1 MVQDVDR
8 TELESLAAEHPAI
21 QEFLANTP
29 GLGLWTCDPD
39 VEEAVSE
46 SRLGGVALG
55 VHGYTVPALDLARV
69 NAAIRTATG
78 ATDQILEATLRGEPH
93 RLHVRTA
100 AIRTEAGRRVLVA
113 ARDVTV
119 EQKLEE
125 ALKRSN
131 DTLRELN
138 FSLGCTTAEAVHLA
152 LADPLTG
159 LPNRRAFD
167 AALEDACKHGDFALC
182 LFDMD
187 RFKEVNDA
195 LGHATG
201 DRLLV
206 TVGEKLRQRVR
217 GRDFIGRLAGDEFAV
232 ILHDVRSAGT
242 AQEAANRILGAFNG
256 RLDLGD
262 VDIQASMT
270 AGVALGTDGDDP
282 QTVFRHA
289 DMALHTAKAKRRGSL
304 TVHANEPSNL
314 SEHDD
319 LVVVKALLSHRRLP
333 LLVEPIVGRDL
344 TVAGHEIMV
353 DVGPA
358 ASGRRFDDL
367 FETATRFGLGED
379 LAEAL
384 FREVCLTAA
393 SWREGQPLHLRL
405 PPRIV
410 DVEGALDRL
419 ASHMTGAEVEPGALV
434 IEIPLPAATGVHGSD
449 ILDRLAATGARL
461 ALGDWDM
468 SLAAFELTT
477 SRAFSIVK
485 VATDQAGDT
494 LFRPG
499 VDTVWRAA
507 FASLAAAGVAV
518 CACNV
523 RSRDAAD
530 RLFDLGVEAAR
541 GPALASAHPRPG
553 ATGRPRLVSAA

>member
-8 TELESLAAEHPAI
+8 TELEALSTDHPQLA
-21 QEFLANTP
+21 EFLANTP
-29 GLGLWTCDPD
+29 GVGLWLCDPD
-39 VEEAVSE
+39 VEDCVSE
-46 SRLGGVALG
+46 ARIRRVALG
-55 VHGYTVPALDLARV
+55 PDVYTVPALDLARV

-93 RLHVRTA
+93 RLHVRTF
-100 AIRTEAGRRVLVA
+100 AIRTEAGRRVVVA

-187 RFKEVNDA
+187 RFKDVNDS

-206 TVGEKLRQRVR
+206 EVGEKLRQRVR

-232 ILHDVRSAGT
+232 ILHDVRSAST
-242 AQEAANRILGAFNG
+242 AQEAANRILSAFNG

-262 VDIQASMT
+262 VDLQASMT
-270 AGVALGTDGDDP
+270 AGVALGTEGDDP
-282 QTVFRHA
+282 QAVFRHA

-314 SEHDD
+314 AEHDD
-319 LVVVKALLSHRRLP
+319 LVVVKAMLSHRRLP
-333 LLVEPIVGRDL
+333 LLFEPLVRRDL
-344 TVAGHEIMV
+344 SLAGHEIMV
-353 DVGPA
+353 EVDGA
-358 ASGRRFDDL
+358 APRRFDDL

-384 FREVCLTAA
+384 FREAA
-393 SWREGQPLHLRL
+393 HTTGSWRDGRPLHLRL

-410 DVEGALDRL
+410 DVEGAADRL
-419 ASHMTGAEVEPGALV
+419 ASHIANAELEPGSLVLEVPLAAL
-434 IEIPLPAATGVHGSD
+434 TGVHGEELLES
-449 ILDRLAATGARL
+449 LSATGSSI

-468 SLAAFELTT
+468 SLAAFNLT
-477 SRAFSIVK
+477 
-485 VATDQAGDT
+485 ATGRIQLAKIAADEAGSA
-494 LFRPG
+494 LFRDG
-499 VDTVWRAA
+499 VGAVWRAA
-507 FASLAAAGVAV
+507 FSSLAASGVAV
-518 CACNV
+518 CAVNV
-523 RSRDAAD
+523 RSREAAD
-530 RLFDLGVEAAR
+530 RLFALGADMAR
-541 GPALASAHPRPG
+541 GPALASTHPLPSR
-553 ATGRPRLVSAA
+553 TRPRLVTAA